1 MERAHT
7 FAHTH
12 TERHCL
18 GLSQSV
24 NWARRGSLSQCLSI
38 SWQTPL
44 RLVFF
49 FFPSRPFYLDLS
61 SCFCLHSATQFAGV
75 FDDFIYPSF
84 QVSSQQEP
92 PRFMP
97 RFASLQV
104 AINHAVWSRNGAP
117 LADSAQQAVS
127 GLDRLRQATRERHSR
142 QALGAPRNATGLIR
156 ALSIKYGAK
165 LILTFKPGWWPTAS
179 VS

>member
-1 MERAHT
+1 MECTHT
-7 FAHTH
+7 FPHTH
-12 TERHCL
+12 IERHCL

-49 FFPSRPFYLDLS
+49 FFSLLFYLDLS
-61 SCFCLHSATQFAGV
+61 SWFCLHSARQFAGV

-92 PRFMP
+92 PQFMP

-104 AINHAVWSRNGAP
+104 AINHAVWSRNGAL
-117 LADSAQQAVS
+117 LADSARQAVS
-127 GLDRLRQATRERHSR
+127 GLDRLRQATRERHAR
-142 QALGAPRNATGLIR
+142 QSLCAPRNATGLIR